1 MVLTCMHNQ
10 FRNNNNRAHALYAFL
25 LRGRSFAV
33 VRFWHS
39 EDNVNWISCISG
51 VRTRVLKLK
60 PKMPEI
66 EGILDVCLRP
76 FAYLGSCTNIDW
88 TSTWNVSKLQRGMRL
103 TSNSSF
109 NFCKLWFHFSYRAF
123 ALIPQ
128 GPTQQKPWRPCWCS
142 RQKSLIK
149 IIFNWTPTC
158 IWRLWCHVETLYW
171 PDQTETAVMRLYHGR
186 RFTMCEVSEDGLLMR
201 NTLLSEDCV
210 SVAIVIYTFAGS
222 WQPVV
227 CVCEHNAINQLINL
241 KNWSVGNRTKWPI
254 LNDIIYIFCKL
265 KKT

>member
-128 GPTQQKPWRPCWCS
+128 GPTEQKPWRPCWCS

-149 IIFNWTPTC
+149 IIFNLG
-158 IWRLWCHVETLYW
+158 RLLW
-171 PDQTETAVMRLYHGR
+171 PRQVPRK
-186 RFTMCEVSEDGLLMR
+186 RFSLSMSWNWNIFMGTDTFEHADFKSENFPHRKPQFSHKLLFYLR
-201 NTLLSEDCV
+201 
-210 SVAIVIYTFAGS
+210 
-222 WQPVV
+222 
-227 CVCEHNAINQLINL
+227 
-241 KNWSVGNRTKWPI
+241 
-254 LNDIIYIFCKL
+254 
-265 KKT
+265 